1 MAGINFVRRWVMGQ
15 MTKKADDGIMITLPD
30 SSKVDLNVS
39 ITMDRLIRNGIDPD
53 QITSCLLYTS
63 PSPRD

>member
-30 SSKVDLNVS
+30 SSKVDLNVN
-39 ITMDRLIRNGIDPD
+39 ITMDRLLRNGFDPD
-53 QITSCLLYTS
+53 AVSYTHLTL
-63 PSPRD
+63 PTKRIV